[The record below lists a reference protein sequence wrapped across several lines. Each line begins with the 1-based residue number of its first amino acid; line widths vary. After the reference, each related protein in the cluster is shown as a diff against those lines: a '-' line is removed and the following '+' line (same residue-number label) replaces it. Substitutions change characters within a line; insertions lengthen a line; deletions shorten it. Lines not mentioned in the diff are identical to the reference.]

1 MISYILKNKTFL
13 KNNSFSFFNFNS
25 FYNLFDILVLNF
37 RLPKLKLIKKL
48 NKKIEKLIFIQN
60 KFIFFDN

>member
-13 KNNSFSFFNFNS
+13 KYNIFSFF
-25 FYNLFDILVLNF
+25 NLFDILELNF

-60 KFIFFDN
+60 KFIVFDN